1 MQREKII
8 CIYQN
13 LLWDEIDDCEYY
25 DKANIYI
32 STSINYLYDS
42 EEGKFKVNK
51 KELYFDEIMYLQIG
65 QQIVVDDLFVHIGD
79 KLWILLAKMDDSDR
93 YPIITGVA
101 EKTVTSWQQ
110 VTNLLDDN
118 NHGRFTIYTYK
129 CIEFHKRGF
138 SGGENKIIDEFK
150 LKNTIFES
158 KVEAEEVINEFQ
170 CFTKK
175 LEAKNFEAE
184 GERLSYIYESQKI
197 F

>member
-25 DKANIYI
+25 DKANICI

-51 KELYFDEIMYLQIG
+51 KEFYFDEIIYLQIG
-65 QQIVVDDLFVHIGD
+65 EQIVVDDLFVHIGD
-79 KLWILLAKMDDSDR
+79 KFWVLLAKMDDSDR

-110 VTNLLDDN
+110 VTDWLSDN

-129 CIEFHKRGF
+129 YIEFHKCGF
-138 SGGENKIIDEFK
+138 SGGKNKIIDEFK

-158 KVEAEEVINEFQ
+158 KSEAEEVINEFQ
-170 CFTKK
+170 QFTKK
-175 LEAKNFEAE
+175 LEAKNLEAE